1 MPFNVPASRIARL
14 IGVSA
19 ASGLVA
25 LTSTSEDT
33 IHHTYWDPVPVLTAC
48 TGHTDPS
55 LRIGQKFTDDEC
67 NAFLDDDLVK
77 AARGMQD
84 CVHEMLSDGELIAYT
99 DFTLNE
105 GIDTFCKSSMARL
118 VNQGDHLGA
127 CQVLPLYDKA
137 HVNGKFVVLKGL
149 ARRRVNE
156 LDYCMKGLQ

>member
-1 MPFNVPASRIARL
+1 MPFNVAGSRIAKL
-14 IGVSA
+14 IGASA

-25 LTSTSEDT
+25 LTSFSENT

-77 AARGMQD
+77 AAQGMQN
-84 CVHEMLSDGELIAYT
+84 CVHVMLTDGELIAYT
-99 DFTLNE
+99 DFSLNE
-105 GIDTFCKSSMARL
+105 GYAAFCASSMARL
-118 VNQGDHLGA
+118 VNAGDHEGA
-127 CQVLPLYDKA
+127 CKALTLYDKA
-137 HVNGKFVVLKGL
+137 HVGGKFVVLKGL

-156 LDYCMKGLQ
+156 LDYCLKGLQ